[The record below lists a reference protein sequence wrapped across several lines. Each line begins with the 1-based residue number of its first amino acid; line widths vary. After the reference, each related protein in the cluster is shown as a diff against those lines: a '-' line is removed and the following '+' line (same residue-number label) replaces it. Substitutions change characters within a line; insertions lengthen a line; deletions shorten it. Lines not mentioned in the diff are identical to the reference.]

1 MASNTSHHILHRMV
15 PLICQSLLAAPQDEA
30 VWLEGLGMLCNPKLH
45 NAMSAT
51 SSIWLP
57 LLLKG
62 LETVRPRPV
71 IIAALSLLGEM
82 AATLEPMKSCLL
94 KPLRALA
101 KDTELGLAA
110 SDEMSYTVGKLG
122 LLVYDSHN
130 KPIGGSVSVSRVVSR
145 SDDSTPGLSRT
156 HRYLPSPR
164 RLLQLQTLATSRSWP
179 RFSLAT
185 CRRSSER

>member
-110 SDEMSYTVGKLG
+110 SDEMRYTVGKLG

-130 KPIGGSVSVSRVVSR
+130 NPIGGSVSVSRVV
-145 SDDSTPGLSRT
+145 
-156 HRYLPSPR
+156 
-164 RLLQLQTLATSRSWP
+164 
-179 RFSLAT
+179 
-185 CRRSSER
+185 